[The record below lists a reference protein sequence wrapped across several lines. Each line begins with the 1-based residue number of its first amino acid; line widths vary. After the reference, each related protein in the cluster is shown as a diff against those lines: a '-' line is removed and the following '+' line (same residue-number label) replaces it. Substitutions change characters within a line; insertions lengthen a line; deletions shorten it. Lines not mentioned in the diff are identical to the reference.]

1 MSFRAEKKARLV
13 RYAKDRWNIDGHVL
27 PYDLAPENLQ
37 SDVRASA
44 LEHFAGR
51 KIQWWTSRYDNRG
64 PFVGATT
71 DGPSEFVAFFASAW
85 ALGMMWQA
93 SRGRI

>member
-1 MSFRAEKKARLV
+1 MSFKAEEKARLV
-13 RYAKDRWNIDGHVL
+13 RHAKDRWNIDGQVL

-51 KIQWWTSRYDNRG
+51 KIQWWTSRYDNRD
-64 PFVGATT
+64 PL
-71 DGPSEFVAFFASAW
+71 SAQRPTGH
-85 ALGMMWQA
+85 LN
-93 SRGRI
+93 SSHSSHRRGRLG